1 MNDFISAIILGV
13 IEGVTEFLPVSS
25 TGHLIIANQWIS
37 FSQEFTHI
45 FDVVIQL
52 GAILAVLTLFWDRL
66 WPFGKSDEN
75 KRNVF
80 DIWKKAAVGVLPALF
95 LGFFLG
101 EEIQDRLFNPVTV
114 AIMLFLGGVLL
125 LLVEKKR
132 KTPSFLSIQ
141 EIGYGTVLFIGLA
154 QSVAMIPGTS
164 RSAATIIG
172 GIFLGL
178 SRVAAAEFSFFLAIP
193 TMFAASGY
201 VLIKNQFH
209 FGTEEILILTTGFV
223 VSFITAWIVVKKFI
237 EYIQNNDFR
246 YFGYYRIMLGIIVF
260 LYFFQGW

>member
-37 FSQEFTHI
+37 FGEEFTHV

-52 GAILAVLTLFWDRL
+52 GAILAVLVLFWDRL
-66 WPFGKSDEN
+66 WPFGKSTEVRRD
-75 KRNVF
+75 VF
-80 DIWKKAAVGVLPALF
+80 DIWKKAAVGVLPALL

-125 LLVEKKR
+125 LLVEKQR
-132 KTPSFLSIQ
+132 KERSLLSIHG
-141 EIGYGTVLFIGLA
+141 IGYGTVLLIGLA

-201 VLIKNQFH
+201 VLIKNQLSL
-209 FGTEEILILTTGFV
+209 GMGEVLILITGFA

-237 EYIQNNDFR
+237 EYLQNNDFR
-246 YFGYYRIMLGIIVF
+246 YFGYYRIILGIVVF
-260 LYFFQGW
+260 LYFFQR